1 MFGVIKHKQVKS
13 RIILA
18 DKGTVCELA
27 QVTDIR
33 TKVNEDL
40 RKSIMTGKI
49 IRNDSTKEVN
59 NGLGIVKMETYQ
71 YEINRLS

>member
-1 MFGVIKHKQVKS
+1 MWEK
-13 RIILA
+13 
-18 DKGTVCELA
+18 LA

-33 TKVNEDL
+33 TKENEDL
-40 RKSIMTGKI
+40 RRSIMTGEI